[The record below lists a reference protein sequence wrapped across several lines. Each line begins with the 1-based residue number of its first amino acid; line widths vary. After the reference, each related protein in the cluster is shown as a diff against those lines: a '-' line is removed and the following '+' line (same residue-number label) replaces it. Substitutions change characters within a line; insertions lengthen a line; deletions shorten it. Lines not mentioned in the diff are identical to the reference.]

1 MSTEM
6 LKTKTNVNVDIDDY
20 FSKMEPEDSA
30 AITTMCLAKLCSK
43 ANELKALYEQLIKTY
58 SVEMGLCNITLL
70 VQVSSPVLPDAA
82 AQGIFGTAE
91 GIKHALTMLI
101 ERGKAIEKENSN
113 G

>member
-6 LKTKTNVNVDIDDY
+6 LKTNVDMNNY

-30 AITTMCLAKLCSK
+30 AITTMCLNKLCSK
-43 ANELKALYEQLIKTY
+43 ANELKALYEQLVKTY

-82 AQGIFGTAE
+82 VGIFGTAK
-91 GIKHALTMLI
+91 GIKHALTVMT
-101 ERGKAIEKENSN
+101 ERGKAIEKEDSN

>member
-6 LKTKTNVNVDIDDY
+6 LKTNVDMDNY

-43 ANELKALYEQLIKTY
+43 ANELTALYEQLVKTY

-70 VQVSSPVLPDAA
+70 VQVSSPLLPEA
-82 AQGIFGTAE
+82 AQGILGTAE
-91 GIKHALTMLI
+91 GIKHALTVMT
-101 ERGKAIEKENSN
+101 ERGKAIEKEDSN

>member
-6 LKTKTNVNVDIDDY
+6 LKTNVDVDIDNY

-30 AITTMCLAKLCSK
+30 AITIMCLDKLCSK
-43 ANELKALYEQLIKTY
+43 ANELKALYDQLVKTY

-70 VQVSSPVLPDAA
+70 VQVSSPLLPDA

-91 GIKHALTMLI
+91 GIKHALTMLM
-101 ERGKAIEKENSN
+101 ERGEAIEKEDSN

>member
-6 LKTKTNVNVDIDDY
+6 LKTNVDMDNY

-30 AITTMCLAKLCSK
+30 AITMMCLDKLCSK
-43 ANELKALYEQLIKTY
+43 ANELKALYEQLAKTY

-70 VQVSSPVLPDAA
+70 VQVSSPVLPAA
-82 AQGIFGTAE
+82 AVQGIFGTSE
-91 GIKHALTMLI
+91 GIKHALPVMI
-101 ERGKAIEKENSN
+101 EKGKAIEKEDSN

>member
-6 LKTKTNVNVDIDDY
+6 LKTNVNVDMNNY

-30 AITTMCLAKLCSK
+30 AITTMCLNKLCRK
-43 ANELKALYEQLIKTY
+43 ANELTALYEQLVKTY

-82 AQGIFGTAE
+82 VHGIFGKAK
-91 GIKHALTMLI
+91 GIKHALSVMA
-101 ERGKAIEKENSN
+101 ERGEAIKKEDSN